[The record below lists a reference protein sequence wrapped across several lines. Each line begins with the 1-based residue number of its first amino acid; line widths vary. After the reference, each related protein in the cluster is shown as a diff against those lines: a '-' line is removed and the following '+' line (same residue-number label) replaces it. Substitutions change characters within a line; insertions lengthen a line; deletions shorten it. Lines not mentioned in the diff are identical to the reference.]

1 MLMDIDLLSKMV
13 ADLILERDEVALP
26 GVGVFVAEIVPAS
39 FSDRGYTINPPY
51 RRLSFR
57 QREGRDRS
65 LIDLYARTNGIGVP
79 DAERLLLGFLDEL
92 KSVLTSRKT
101 IIFPGLGRLRATRE
115 NHFFFVPDESLN
127 IYPEGFGL
135 QPLSLK
141 FRNPEEDAAHTAAV
155 VAELATTVGARNA
168 GGRDGAQ
175 PLNGNAAA
183 QNAGSAGAE
192 KKGQG
197 ADDALTG
204 SSDAAMQKGAETPG
218 TFVSERESAV
228 AEADDTWA
236 SVRDGA
242 AVETD
247 SALASARER
256 AVAEA
261 DSTSIPVR
269 ENAVTES
276 PVRENVVAKEAE
288 QGSAEAVSDGN
299 VGEARQESAHEE
311 QVPVSGDA
319 DAEVRRA
326 RKHPV
331 LRFLCGVIVT
341 AVLLLAALAVTGRV
355 APRLVDTILYTA
367 EERALIWN

>member
-1 MLMDIDLLSKMV
+1 MLLPFSLNGIANIQQKIESAKKIVFFCYLRNGRPEMQQMHRLRQEVLFPANPCRMNGLRMYFPLMLMDIDLLSKMV

-57 QREGRDRS
+57 QREGSDDS
-65 LIDLYARTNGIGVP
+65 LIELYSRTNGIGKT
-79 DAERLLLGFLDEL
+79 DAERLLLDFLDEL

-155 VAELATTVGARNA
+155 VAELASTVGAKNA
-168 GGRDGAQ
+168 DGRETQQLNAQ
-175 PLNGNAAA
+175 EAK
-183 QNAGSAGAE
+183 SAGPEE
-192 KKGQG
+192 K
-197 ADDALTG
+197 A
-204 SSDAAMQKGAETPG
+204 
-218 TFVSERESAV
+218 
-228 AEADDTWA
+228 
-236 SVRDGA
+236 
-242 AVETD
+242 
-247 SALASARER
+247 
-256 AVAEA
+256 
-261 DSTSIPVR
+261 
-269 ENAVTES
+269 
-276 PVRENVVAKEAE
+276 
-288 QGSAEAVSDGN
+288 
-299 VGEARQESAHEE
+299 QESTDAE
-311 QVPVSGDA
+311 PVSVHDEAGT
-319 DAEVRRA
+319 EMRRA
-326 RKHPV
+326 RRHPV
-331 LRFLCGVIVT
+331 LRFLGGVIVT
-341 AVLLLAALAVTGRV
+341 AALLLAALAVTGRI

>member
-1 MLMDIDLLSKMV
+1 MHRLRQDVLFPANPCRMNGLRMYFPLMLMDIDLLSKMV

-57 QREGRDRS
+57 QREGSDDS
-65 LIDLYARTNGIGVP
+65 LIELYSRTNGIGKT
-79 DAERLLLGFLDEL
+79 DAERLLLDFLDEL

-155 VAELATTVGARNA
+155 VAELASTVGAKNA
-168 GGRDGAQ
+168 GGREAQ
-175 PLNGNAAA
+175 QLNARDAKSAGPEERA
-183 QNAGSAGAE
+183 QESTEAVSAESAGA
-192 KKGQG
+192 
-197 ADDALTG
+197 
-204 SSDAAMQKGAETPG
+204 
-218 TFVSERESAV
+218 
-228 AEADDTWA
+228 
-236 SVRDGA
+236 
-242 AVETD
+242 
-247 SALASARER
+247 
-256 AVAEA
+256 
-261 DSTSIPVR
+261 
-269 ENAVTES
+269 
-276 PVRENVVAKEAE
+276 
-288 QGSAEAVSDGN
+288 
-299 VGEARQESAHEE
+299 ARQESTDAE
-311 QVPVSGDA
+311 PVSVRDEAGT
-319 DAEVRRA
+319 EVRRA

-331 LRFLCGVIVT
+331 LRFLGGVIVT
-341 AVLLLAALAVTGRV
+341 AALLLAALAVTGRV

>member
-1 MLMDIDLLSKMV
+1 MHRLRQEVLFPANPCRMNGLRMYFPLMLMDIDLLSKMV

-57 QREGRDRS
+57 QREGNDDS
-65 LIDLYARTNGIGVP
+65 LIELYSRTNGIGKTE
-79 DAERLLLGFLDEL
+79 AERLLLDFLDEL

-155 VAELATTVGARNA
+155 VAELASTVGAKNA
-168 GGRDGAQ
+168 GGREAQ
-175 PLNGNAAA
+175 QLNA
-183 QNAGSAGAE
+183 QEAKSAGPEERAQESTEAVSAESAGA
-192 KKGQG
+192 
-197 ADDALTG
+197 
-204 SSDAAMQKGAETPG
+204 
-218 TFVSERESAV
+218 
-228 AEADDTWA
+228 
-236 SVRDGA
+236 
-242 AVETD
+242 
-247 SALASARER
+247 
-256 AVAEA
+256 
-261 DSTSIPVR
+261 
-269 ENAVTES
+269 
-276 PVRENVVAKEAE
+276 
-288 QGSAEAVSDGN
+288 
-299 VGEARQESAHEE
+299 ARQESTDAE
-311 QVPVSGDA
+311 PVSVRGEA
-319 DAEVRRA
+319 GTEMRRA
-326 RKHPV
+326 RRHPV
-331 LRFLCGVIVT
+331 LRFLGGFIVT
-341 AVLLLAALAVTGRV
+341 AALLLAALAVTGRV